1 MINVAGGWHTH
12 LGILVDRLNERLN
25 ERVPPS
31 FWSAPCAAGERIR

>member
-12 LGILVDRLNERLN
+12 LGILVDRLNER
-25 ERVPPS
+25 VPPP